1 MNSCYIHALHTWMLG
16 NMPLRQIAECLNS
29 IGFCADLSMY
39 RTGNSSPEKVMQL
52 PQNTG
57 SRLGIEVPV
66 CTAMF
71 IGNNMNLSDGKIS
84 VRNEAIEF
92 AKNCVEAAAYVGAD
106 RLLVSPSGI
115 TTAHRY
121 SISREK
127 DWATAVESLYEV
139 GTYAQK
145 YGIQLMIEPINRY
158 RVALVHTVREAVRMA
173 DETGLKNIGVVP
185 DIFHMCM
192 EETEGVT
199 KAIKSAGKRLLC
211 LHIGS
216 NTRNTPGMD
225 TFEWMPILQ
234 TLKEMNYD
242 GILSY
247 EPVKLYFD
255 ETRVEKERDYRDD
268 FLCELWQA
276 KRFLNRL
283 NEQLK

>member
-1 MNSCYIHALHTWMLG
+1 
-16 NMPLRQIAECLNS
+16 MPLRQIAECLNS
-29 IGFCADLSMY
+29 IEFCADLSMY
-39 RTGNSSPEKVMQL
+39 KTGNSSPEKVMQL
-52 PQNTG
+52 QKNAD

-71 IGNNMNLSDGKIS
+71 IGSNMNLSDNRTS
-84 VRNEAIEF
+84 VRNEAIDF
-92 AKNCVEAAAYVGAD
+92 AKSCVEAAAYVGAD

-158 RVALVHTVREAVRMA
+158 RVALVHTVREALHMA

-185 DIFHMCM
+185 DVFHMCM
-192 EETEGVT
+192 EEAEGVT
-199 KAIKSAGKRLLC
+199 KAIQSAGKRLLC

-216 NTRNTPGMD
+216 NTRNNPGMD
-225 TFEWMPILQ
+225 NFEWLPILR
-234 TLKEMNYD
+234 TLREMNYD
-242 GILSY
+242 GVLSY
-247 EPVKLYFD
+247 EPVRLYFD
-255 ETRVEKERDYRDD
+255 ETRVKKERNYRDN
-268 FLCELWQA
+268 FLHELWQA
-276 KRFLNRL
+276 KQFLNKL
-283 NEQLK
+283 NEKLK